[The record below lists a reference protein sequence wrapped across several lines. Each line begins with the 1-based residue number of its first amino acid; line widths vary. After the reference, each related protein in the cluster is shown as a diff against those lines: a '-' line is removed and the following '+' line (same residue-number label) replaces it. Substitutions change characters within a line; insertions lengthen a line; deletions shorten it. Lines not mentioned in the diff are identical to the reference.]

1 MSWAEW
7 GPPYEEEQLARPN
20 PADQAANLTA
30 EYLQEPGEAT
40 RAFLERIERR
50 FAQDIG
56 GSWDE
61 WTQRMRRLLVK
72 RFLEGLQ
79 EDTHYGVIAHD
90 TNYLAHKNWAELTDL
105 THRMDQP
112 WPGSNPTSA
121 QDALGAHSSF
131 QQTVFA
137 LQQYTQDPWG
147 TPDSQASSGPS
158 SPSLH
163 ASGNHFIPFNSDH
176 ARPQTKRRR
185 RRRRAKGNAPS
196 TREQR
201 MSAFKDEVNVIK
213 QLVNQMASDMSQVR
227 GRLRA
232 PWGGPNNPPRPN
244 WAGHS
249 QQVTPAPPPYPLGCK
264 CCTHHTQP
272 APGAVNRYPDN
283 PNWGTHAHPGGGPN
297 LPPDAD
303 IFDSGYERDPTH
315 AFEDPE
321 EEPEEEID
329 NEFTRA
335 CAQGLRRLFQ
345 PRQVPRETTGWAAPL
360 PGHVPHDGE
369 PDWGEDPNQPAWSEG
384 EAQPDPAP
392 PTGRNHR
399 PELWDDEDDEE
410 LPSGRDRR
418 PELWDDEDDED
429 IPHSAQFTD
438 PRLARTLKEAPRGA
452 GAPNDGGV
460 PYCAQFA
467 TPRLPTKTRKP
478 PEDEGGVP
486 YCAQFADEDAIAA
499 ALRERKRWGG
509 KSERGEDASTLPP
522 DLAAPSR
529 PDPGPAP
536 PRPPTDSAHFRDPA
550 EDQEEPPSQ
559 DTQGPAEN
567 DQTTHDLPV
576 LDCDEAE
583 LEAMVAELNEYPNA
597 DPDAAETPAGGQQR
611 GGVFTVPKLLAILFG
626 MVTTF
631 ATTDAHCLAVP
642 NGTSASPA
650 RPELRFYRMYDGS
663 HVTCEEDGSAT
674 TTWTLILLQ

>member
-1 MSWAEW
+1 M
-7 GPPYEEEQLARPN
+7 
-20 PADQAANLTA
+20 
-30 EYLQEPGEAT
+30 
-40 RAFLERIERR
+40 
-50 FAQDIG
+50 
-56 GSWDE
+56 
-61 WTQRMRRLLVK
+61 
-72 RFLEGLQ
+72 
-79 EDTHYGVIAHD
+79 
-90 TNYLAHKNWAELTDL
+90 
-105 THRMDQP
+105 
-112 WPGSNPTSA
+112 
-121 QDALGAHSSF
+121 
-131 QQTVFA
+131 
-137 LQQYTQDPWG
+137 
-147 TPDSQASSGPS
+147 
-158 SPSLH
+158 
-163 ASGNHFIPFNSDH
+163 
-176 ARPQTKRRR
+176 
-185 RRRRAKGNAPS
+185 
-196 TREQR
+196 
-201 MSAFKDEVNVIK
+201 
-213 QLVNQMASDMSQVR
+213 
-227 GRLRA
+227 GR
-232 PWGGPNNPPRPN
+232 
-244 WAGHS
+244 
-249 QQVTPAPPPYPLGCK
+249 PPPYREPVDSGYDQ
-264 CCTHHTQP
+264 TYDYH
-272 APGAVNRYPDN
+272 GDE
-283 PNWGTHAHPGGGPN
+283 PN
-297 LPPDAD
+297 LPPDAA
-303 IFDSGYERDPTH
+303 ILDSGYERDPTH

-360 PGHVPHDGE
+360 PGHGTHDGE
-369 PDWGEDPNQPAWSEG
+369 PDWGEDPNQPAWGEG

-399 PELWDDEDDEE
+399 PELWDDEDNEE

-418 PELWDDEDDED
+418 PELWDDEDM
-429 IPHSAQFTD
+429 PHSAQFTD

-460 PYCAQFA
+460 PHCAQFA
-467 TPRLPTKTRKP
+467 NPRLPTKTRKP

-486 YCAQFADEDAIAA
+486 YCAQFADEDTIAA
-499 ALRERKRWGG
+499 ALRQRKRWGG

-583 LEAMVAELNEYPNA
+583 LEAMVAELNEDPNA

-631 ATTDAHCLAVP
+631 ATTDAHRLAVP

-650 RPELRFYRMYDGS
+650 RPELHFYRMYDGS

-674 TTWTLILLQ
+674 TTWTLILLLGAVVATLLIRTQHLEHLVGDPLRKEPPAPTVPLAVQAPARLEANLTDVTARLHRLKEHAVAPLAEAVSLLLTRVQHVESLVEAPREGESSAPATPTGPPAPAQPGVDLANLAARLQQLEEKAAAPTTVTSQPTAACPLASPTLPFFQATRVRVEAPGSRIDYLDPNDYWAYEMAVQQGEDSICQWFIREILHPTLAGSPVTWEGTGLGPRSLAETDTMLKDRFRFRIYRSRRGQDYDLLVYEDDRIYVPRPV

>member
-1 MSWAEW
+1 MAHQMDN
-7 GPPYEEEQLARPN
+7 PFIPAR
-20 PADQAANLTA
+20 
-30 EYLQEPGEAT
+30 
-40 RAFLERIERR
+40 
-50 FAQDIG
+50 
-56 GSWDE
+56 
-61 WTQRMRRLLVK
+61 
-72 RFLEGLQ
+72 
-79 EDTHYGVIAHD
+79 
-90 TNYLAHKNWAELTDL
+90 
-105 THRMDQP
+105 
-112 WPGSNPTSA
+112 
-121 QDALGAHSSF
+121 DALGAHDPT

-137 LQQYTQDPWG
+137 LQQYAQDPWG

-163 ASGNHFIPFNSDH
+163 ASGNHFTPFSSDH

-201 MSAFKDEVNVIK
+201 MNAFRDEVSTIK
-213 QLVNQMASDMSQVR
+213 QLVNQMAANMSQVR
-227 GRLRA
+227 GRLQA
-232 PWGGPNNPPRPN
+232 PWGTQSTPNAPN
-244 WAGHS
+244 WAGHP

-264 CCTHHTQP
+264 CCTHHAHP
-272 APGAVNRYPDN
+272 APGAVNRYPGN
-283 PNWGTHAHPGGGPN
+283 PNWGTHAHPGGGPRPPPHREPVDSGHDQAYDYPGGEPN

-345 PRQVPRETTGWAAPL
+345 PRQAPRETTGWAAPP
-360 PGHVPHDGE
+360 PGHGPHEGE
-369 PDWGEDPNQPAWSEG
+369 PDWGKDPNQPAWSEG
-384 EAQPDPAP
+384 EAQLDPAP

-418 PELWDDEDDED
+418 PELGGDEDNED

-460 PYCAQFA
+460 PHCAQFA
-467 TPRLPTKTRKP
+467 NPRLPTKTRKP

-499 ALRERKRWGG
+499 ALRQRKRWGG
-509 KSERGEDASTLPP
+509 KSERGEDASTPPP
-522 DLAAPSR
+522 DLAAPGR

-536 PRPPTDSAHFRDPA
+536 PRPPTDSTHFRDPA

-559 DTQGPAEN
+559 DTQGPAES

-583 LEAMVAELNEYPNA
+583 LEAMVAELNEDPNA
-597 DPDAAETPAGGQQR
+597 DPDAAETLAGGQQR

-626 MVTTF
+626 LVTTF
-631 ATTDAHCLAVP
+631 
-642 NGTSASPA
+642 
-650 RPELRFYRMYDGS
+650 
-663 HVTCEEDGSAT
+663 
-674 TTWTLILLQ
+674 